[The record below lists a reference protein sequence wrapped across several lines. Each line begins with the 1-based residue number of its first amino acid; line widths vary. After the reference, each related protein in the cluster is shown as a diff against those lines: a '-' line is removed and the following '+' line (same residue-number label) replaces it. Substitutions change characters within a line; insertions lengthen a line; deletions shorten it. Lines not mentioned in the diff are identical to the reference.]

1 MTERS
6 HMLIDIATVVSEL
19 YPDGMAPS
27 LRTVRERMDE
37 RGCIVRDGRQCFT
50 TRALIEQYKRLLCE
64 DTARNSAPS
73 NAGTA
78 SDGGG
83 RVESACLPTVRRSD
97 DKTTPVVLSHK
108 AAHPPINRH
117 GGSNVPQTAQRSL
130 KLGDESVALTNLALP
145 SKRPVLA
152 LDQAPLFAVALATL
166 ILHFVRPC
174 PHRRLPYGVHSIA
187 ANTRSISA
195 SMSSPG

>member
-78 SDGGG
+78 RRARSSGS
-83 RVESACLPTVRRSD
+83 RVVSCRSGLPMARPRRAILCWSSCCQ
-97 DKTTPVVLSHK
+97 PW
-108 AAHPPINRH
+108 
-117 GGSNVPQTAQRSL
+117 
-130 KLGDESVALTNLALP
+130 
-145 SKRPVLA
+145 
-152 LDQAPLFAVALATL
+152 PL
-166 ILHFVRPC
+166 R
-174 PHRRLPYGVHSIA
+174 
-187 ANTRSISA
+187 
-195 SMSSPG
+195 